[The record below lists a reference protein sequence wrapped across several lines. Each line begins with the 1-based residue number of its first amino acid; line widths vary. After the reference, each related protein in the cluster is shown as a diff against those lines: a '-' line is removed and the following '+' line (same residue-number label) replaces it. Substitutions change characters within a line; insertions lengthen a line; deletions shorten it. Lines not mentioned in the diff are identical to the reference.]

1 MSKIQIIV
9 PALGESI
16 TEATV
21 AKWYKNSG
29 DFVSKD
35 EVVVELETDKVT
47 LEVVAAESGQLS
59 EIISQTGSNVEIG
72 AILGTI
78 DSSVLSAPFSVASEV
93 KSSQQTVQE
102 VKKESDI
109 AAKNF
114 PSPAAQVILD
124 SNNIKPSEVSG
135 TGKEGRI
142 TKGDAMSAI
151 QTPKA
156 EVIQSTGPSEVIQG
170 KETRTKM
177 SRLRQT
183 IAKRLKDVQNT
194 AAILTTFNE
203 VDMFEVMKLRSE
215 NQEEFQKK
223 HNVKLGFMSFFVKA
237 VITALKEFPMV
248 NAEIDGDAVV
258 YKHFYDIG
266 IAVGT
271 ESGLVV
277 PVLRNADSLSLAD
290 IEKSIANL
298 GKKARDGKLSMSDMV
313 GGTFTITNGGTYGSL
328 LSTPIINPPQ
338 SGILG
343 MHNIVQRPV
352 GLPNGEIALRPMM
365 YIALS
370 YDHRIIDG
378 KEAVQFLVKV
388 KQLIEKP
395 IKMLIEI

>member
-1 MSKIQIIV
+1 MSKVQITV
-9 PALGESI
+9 PTLGESV

-29 DFVSKD
+29 EFVSKD

-47 LEVVAAESGQLS
+47 LEVVAPEGGQLA
-59 EIISQTGSNVEIG
+59 EIISQTGSTVEIG
-72 AILGTI
+72 AVLG
-78 DSSVLSAPFSVASEV
+78 SVDTSVAAPVATQQSAQE
-93 KSSQQTVQE
+93 KTPEATSQQTT
-102 VKKESDI
+102 
-109 AAKNF
+109 KNY

-124 SNNIKPSEVSG
+124 SNNVKSTDVTG
-135 TGKEGRI
+135 TGKDGRI
-142 TKGDAMSAI
+142 TKEDAVKAV

-156 EVIQSTGPSEVIQG
+156 EVPQKSPEKTEARENR
-170 KETRTKM
+170 ETRVKM
-177 SRLRQT
+177 TRLRQT
-183 IAKRLKDVQNT
+183 IARRLKDVQNT

-203 VDMFEVMKLRSE
+203 IDMYEVMKLRGE
-215 NQEEFQKK
+215 NQDEFQKK

-237 VITALKEFPMV
+237 VVTALKEFPAV
-248 NAEIDGDAVV
+248 NAEIDGDDIV
-258 YKHFYDIG
+258 YKNFYDIG

-271 ESGLVV
+271 DSGLVV

-290 IEKSIANL
+290 IEKEIANL
-298 GKKARDGKLSMSDMV
+298 GKRARDGKLTMNDMT

-352 GLPNGEIALRPMM
+352 GLPSGEIALRPMM

-378 KEAVQFLVKV
+378 KEAVQFLVKI
-388 KQLIEKP
+388 KQLVEKP
-395 IKMLIEI
+395 VKMLIEI

>member
-29 DFVSKD
+29 EFVSKD

-47 LEVVAAESGQLS
+47 LEVVAPESGQLF
-59 EIISQTGSNVEIG
+59 EITSQKGSSVAIG
-72 AILGTI
+72 AVLGAI
-78 DSSVLSAPFSVASEV
+78 DSSVSGSAAVAPAIA
-93 KSSQQTVQE
+93 QE
-102 VKKESDI
+102 VLHKADAAE
-109 AAKNF
+109 AKNY
-114 PSPAAQVILD
+114 PSPAAKVILD
-124 SNNIKPSEVSG
+124 SNNIKDVCGSG
-135 TGKEGRI
+135 KDGRV
-142 TKGDAMSAI
+142 TKADAIAAI
-151 QTPKA
+151 QAPQTVSIKPP
-156 EVIQSTGPSEVIQG
+156 EVIKG

-203 VDMFEVMKLRSE
+203 VDMFEVMKIRSE

-223 HNVKLGFMSFFVKA
+223 HDIKLGFMSFFVKA
-237 VITALKEFPMV
+237 VTTALKEFPMV
-248 NAEIDGDAVV
+248 NAEIDGEDIV

-271 ESGLVV
+271 DSGLVV
-277 PVLRNADSLSLAD
+277 PVLRDADVLSLAD
-290 IEKSIANL
+290 IEKSIGIL
-298 GKKARDGKLSMSDMV
+298 GKKARDGKLTMSDMI

-343 MHNIVQRPV
+343 MHNIVQRPI

-378 KEAVQFLVKV
+378 KEAVQFLVKI

-395 IKMLIEI
+395 IKILIEI

>member
-1 MSKIQIIV
+1 MSKVQIIV
-9 PALGESI
+9 PALGESV

-21 AKWYKNSG
+21 AKWYKNNG
-29 DFVSKD
+29 EFVSKD

-47 LEVVAAESGQLS
+47 LEVVAPEGGQLA
-59 EIISQTGSNVEIG
+59 EIISQTGSTVEIG
-72 AILGTI
+72 AILGSI
-78 DSSVLSAPFSVASEV
+78 DTSVAAPAAAPTAQQPVAEKTSQET
-93 KSSQQTVQE
+93 SQQTT
-102 VKKESDI
+102 
-109 AAKNF
+109 KNY

-124 SNNIKPSEVSG
+124 SNNVKTADVIG
-135 TGKEGRI
+135 TGKDGRI
-142 TKGDAMSAI
+142 TKEDAVKAV
-151 QTPKA
+151 QTPKVDVPQNTQNVHKNQ
-156 EVIQSTGPSEVIQG
+156 EGR
-170 KETRTKM
+170 ETRVKM

-203 VDMFEVMKLRSE
+203 IDMHEVMKLRSE

-237 VITALKEFPMV
+237 VVTALKEFPAV
-248 NAEIDGDAVV
+248 NAEIDGDDIV
-258 YKHFYDIG
+258 YKNFYDIG

-271 ESGLVV
+271 DSGLVV
-277 PVLRNADSLSLAD
+277 PVLRDADSLSLAD
-290 IEKSIANL
+290 IEKGIANL
-298 GKKARDGKLSMSDMV
+298 GKRARDGKLTMNDMT

-352 GLPNGEIALRPMM
+352 GLPGGEIALRPMM

-388 KQLIEKP
+388 KQLVEKP
-395 IKMLIEI
+395 VKMLIEI

>member
-93 KSSQQTVQE
+93 KSRQQTVQE

-156 EVIQSTGPSEVIQG
+156 EVIQSTRPSEVIQG

-277 PVLRNADSLSLAD
+277 PVLRNAESLSLAD

-298 GKKARDGKLSMSDMV
+298 GDLQTRPKYPAPKMSPR
-313 GGTFTITNGGTYGSL
+313 T
-328 LSTPIINPPQ
+328 Q
-338 SGILG
+338 SRCVPSRTAQ
-343 MHNIVQRPV
+343 VQR
-352 GLPNGEIALRPMM
+352 
-365 YIALS
+365 
-370 YDHRIIDG
+370 
-378 KEAVQFLVKV
+378 K
-388 KQLIEKP
+388 
-395 IKMLIEI
+395 